1 MRGGSTHVI
10 LPGICTVY
18 GGARPFESDAKIVCQ
33 RFNATKHKGKE
44 APFIP
49 GGFIQNRYVGRTAGK
64 YHGSGN
70 MDRKRVPLSLL
81 QAGWFFYKSCGIRCQ
96 NKENPPPVR
105 AIRMGDGFFHV

>member
-1 MRGGSTHVI
+1 
-10 LPGICTVY
+10 VY

-81 QAGWFFYKSCGIRCQ
+81 QAC
-96 NKENPPPVR
+96 
-105 AIRMGDGFFHV
+105 